1 MKKMK
6 RLATML
12 VAGLM
17 ASVMAFPSL
26 ARTYEYKT
34 GSTEIIRGGDDFEYV
49 SGHVRQYP
57 SWVWVNGYCYYYQ
70 NRHLPEVLGN
80 NYLKNCVTPDGYTV
94 DEEGRWTENGVPQHN
109 SYGSEVIGTDELYA
123 GKNDDER
130 WQIMRELTKNLF
142 INNIEG
148 TEYAVAMKSRPGSV
162 DGYWTQEGYA
172 HYGIIHDS
180 DGKYARVLIN
190 NAWNDCPEEY
200 ILNKNETI
208 EKLIKITCGDHVG
221 QELFDDIRKAADPAG
236 SAGKIIELDENGN
249 LIWIDADHV
258 KIKTIEHASNGVD
271 FSLFDLNKWNGR
283 QTDYGKTITIVP
295 AEERHQWEIII
306 N

>member
-34 GSTEIIRGGDDFEYV
+34 GSTEIKTDEYGQWA

-70 NRHLPEVLGN
+70 HKSFPEILGN

-130 WQIMRELTKNLF
+130 WQIMRELATNLF
-142 INNIEG
+142 LNNIEG
-148 TEYAVAMKSRPGSV
+148 TEYAVAMSRRNDYV
-162 DGYWTQEGYA
+162 FGYWTQEGYS
-172 HYGIIHDS
+172 HYNIYENSENGNYLTVS
-180 DGKYARVLIN
+180 FN
-190 NAWNDCPEEY
+190 NAWNDCPDQY

-208 EKLIKITCGDHVG
+208 EKLIKIACGDHVG

-236 SAGKIIELDENGN
+236 GSGNIIELDENGN
-249 LIWIDADHV
+249 MIWIDADHV
-258 KIKTIEHASNGVD
+258 KIKTIDHISDGVD
-271 FSLFDLNKWNGR
+271 FTKFDLNKWNGR
-283 QTDYGKTITIVP
+283 QTDYGKTITIEP
-295 AEERHQWEIII
+295 AEAHHQWKIII